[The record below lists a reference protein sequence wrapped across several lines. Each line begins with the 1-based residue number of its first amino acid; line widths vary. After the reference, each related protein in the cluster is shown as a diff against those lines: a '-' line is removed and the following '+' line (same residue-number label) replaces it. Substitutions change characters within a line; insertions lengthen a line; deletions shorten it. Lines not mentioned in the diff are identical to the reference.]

1 MSKSPA
7 AQTAAGGQEIATLRI
22 ELCDTEPM
30 IWREVTIPVSITLKT
45 LHDIV
50 QVAMGWMDSHLWTFT
65 IGNAEYGL
73 PSDDDDWRDS
83 PLINARTT
91 ALPDILAPRK
101 TKIQYLYDFGDSWEH
116 ALTITGRRIGEPGQA
131 YPCYA
136 GGEQN
141 APIDDCGGIPGFYES
156 LDILANPNHPEYEE
170 TRSWFGDYD
179 PAIIDQ
185 RGIAAG
191 LNKIAKRL
199 QKTKKLAG

>member
-1 MSKSPA
+1 
-7 AQTAAGGQEIATLRI
+7 
-22 ELCDTEPM
+22 M
-30 IWREVTIPVSITLKT
+30 IWREVTIPVSITLRT

-50 QVAMGWMDSHLWTFT
+50 QAAMGWMDSHLWTFT

-73 PSDDDDWRDS
+73 PSGDDDWRDS
-83 PLINARTT
+83 PLIDAKKT
-91 ALPDILAPRK
+91 ALPDILKPRK

-116 ALTITGRRIGEPGQA
+116 ELTITARRIGEEGQS

-141 APIDDCGGIPGFYES
+141 APIDDCGGIPGFYEA
-156 LDILANPNHPEYEE
+156 LHILADPKHPEYEE
-170 TRSWFGDYD
+170 TRRWFGDYD
-179 PAIIDQ
+179 PAIIDK
-185 RGIAAG
+185 RRIEAG

>member
-65 IGNAEYGL
+65 IGNVEYGL

-141 APIDDCGGIPGFYES
+141 APIDDCGGVPGFYES

-170 TRSWFGDYD
+170 TKAWFGDYD

-185 RGIAAG
+185 RGIEAG